1 MTSIKKILSTLTTT
15 FVAGSIALFTVS
27 KAQSTSLTGLI
38 IFSTDKSGSAN
49 GGQILN
55 TRGGRGDDFYNV
67 WIQQDGKF
75 IHGID
80 ESNISINISLDLP
93 GVYTFKMYGEPT
105 FEVGYFGLNLFFNG
119 NNNKPGIS
127 VFAPINTLPASQ
139 ITSFSVN
146 SNANTLPLAGLAE
159 SIVPRSGT
167 LCFVDKSTVVTLT
180 SYKWSSSDVENIDL
194 VSPFSAHPSGSK
206 DFTGEFTLT
215 VTKIR

>member
-1 MTSIKKILSTLTTT
+1 MISIKNLLSTLSTT
-15 FVAGSIALFTVS
+15 FIAGSIALFTVS

-38 IFSTDKSGSAN
+38 IFSTDKSGSAS
-49 GGQILN
+49 GGQIFN

-67 WIQQDGKF
+67 WVQQNGKF
-75 IHGID
+75 INGLD
-80 ESNISINISLDLP
+80 EGNVPINISLDIP

-105 FEVGYFGLNLFFNG
+105 FEFGYFGLNLFFNG
-119 NNNKPGIS
+119 NNTKPGIS
-127 VFAPINTLPASQ
+127 VFAPINTLPASP

-159 SIVPRSGT
+159 SAVPGAGT
-167 LCFVDKSTVVTLT
+167 LCFVDKSTMVTLT
-180 SYKWSSSDVENIDL
+180 SYKWSSSNVENIDL
-194 VSPFSAHPSGSK
+194 VSPFSAHPSGSN